1 MVLGSKMKKKLTIT
15 IDLEL
20 IPVAK
25 RYARSR
31 GMSLSALIERYLA
44 ETTHRGEASFAS
56 RWRGK
61 FRPAEKDGDPR
72 YEFLKK
78 KYFDDPH

>member
-1 MVLGSKMKKKLTIT
+1 MKKKLTIT
-15 IDLEL
+15 IDSEL
-20 IPVAK
+20 IPFAK
-25 RYARSR
+25 RYARLR
-31 GMSLSALIERYLA
+31 GVSLSALIERYLA
-44 ETTHRGEASFAS
+44 ETTHRDEESFAS

-61 FRPAEKDGDPR
+61 FQPAEKDGDPR

>member
-1 MVLGSKMKKKLTIT
+1 MKKKLTIT
-15 IDLEL
+15 IDPEL

-31 GMSLSALIERYLA
+31 GMSLSALIEKYLA
-44 ETTHRGEASFAS
+44 ETTGREEESFAS

-61 FRPAEKDGDPR
+61 FRPAEKHGDPR

-78 KYFDDPH
+78 KYFDDSD

>member
-1 MVLGSKMKKKLTIT
+1 MKKKLTIT
-15 IDLEL
+15 INSEL
-20 IPVAK
+20 IPAAK
-25 RYARSR
+25 RYARQH
-31 GMSLSALIERYLA
+31 GISLSALIEQYLMK
-44 ETTHRGEASFAS
+44 TTDGEQESFAS

-72 YEFLKK
+72 YDFLKM